1 VEIKNNGF
9 INQVKEEGAMLHTHN
24 TQHFNSYSSILMLSA
39 WGFVMVIASFL
50 FLYVGHLLDGIL
62 GTSPNFMLGL
72 FFLAIF
78 LCVMRLY
85 QEAWKKHN
93 NV

>member
-1 VEIKNNGF
+1 
-9 INQVKEEGAMLHTHN
+9 MLATNKIQQQQFN
-24 TQHFNSYSSILMLSA
+24 TFASILMLSA
-39 WGFVMVIASFL
+39 WAFAMVIASFL

-85 QEAWKKHN
+85 QEAWNKRKD
-93 NV
+93 V

>member
-1 VEIKNNGF
+1 MLATHKVHQEHLNNFG
-9 INQVKEEGAMLHTHN
+9 
-24 TQHFNSYSSILMLSA
+24 SILMLSA
-39 WGFVMVIASFL
+39 WGFAMVIASFL
-50 FLYVGHLLDGIL
+50 FLYAGHLLDEIL

-85 QEAWKKHN
+85 QEAWKQRKD
-93 NV
+93 V